1 MLTRRQNMLETI
13 RGGNPDRFVNGHEA
27 LATIT
32 GSPIGKV
39 NPRPAKGEA
48 PKKNGWGVTIC
59 FPEDAPGAF
68 PLHDEEH
75 ILLKDIENWKEIVK
89 APNID
94 FTEEDWA
101 PAIESAA
108 KIDRNEYFACLTVTP
123 GVFEQTHYLM
133 SMVGALCAYSEYPD
147 EMHELI
153 DYIVEFELK
162 YAEQVC
168 KYVKPDA
175 ILHHDDWGSLQQS
188 FLSPA
193 MFDEFIVPAFSK
205 IYGYYKSHG
214 VELIVH
220 HSDSYAANLVPGMI
234 KMGIDVWQGPASTNN
249 VKELIDKYGEKITF
263 MGEVDNT
270 VVDVADW
277 SVEKSYAQVKKVC
290 DKNGMKYFIPSIL
303 GGTCNRG
310 CSQSV
315 LEAVDKY
322 NMERFGV
329 CSHGAY

>member
-27 LATIT
+27 LANIRF
-32 GSPIGKV
+32 SPYSTAYPK
-39 NPRPAKGEA
+39 PEKGGE

-68 PLHDEEH
+68 PIHDAEH
-75 ILLKDIENWKEIVK
+75 IVLKDIEHWRDYVK
-89 APNID
+89 APELN

-101 PAIESAA
+101 ECAKSAA
-108 KIDRNEYFACLTVTP
+108 EIDRNEYFACLTVAP

-133 SMVGALCAYSEYPD
+133 SMVEALCAYGEYPD

-168 KYVKPDA
+168 KYAKPDA
-175 ILHHDDWGSLQQS
+175 ILHHDDWGSLQNS
-188 FLSPA
+188 FLSPE
-193 MFDEFIVPAFSK
+193 MFDEFIVPAFQK

-249 VKELIDKYGEKITF
+249 VKELIEKYGDKITF

-277 SVEKSYAQVKKVC
+277 SLEKSYAQVKKIC
-290 DKNGMKYFIPSIL
+290 DKNGMKYFIPCIL
-303 GGTCNRG
+303 GGCCNKG
-310 CSQSV
+310 VSQSV
-315 LEAVDKY
+315 LDAVDKY
-322 NMERFGV
+322 NKEKFGI
-329 CSHGAY
+329 CSADK